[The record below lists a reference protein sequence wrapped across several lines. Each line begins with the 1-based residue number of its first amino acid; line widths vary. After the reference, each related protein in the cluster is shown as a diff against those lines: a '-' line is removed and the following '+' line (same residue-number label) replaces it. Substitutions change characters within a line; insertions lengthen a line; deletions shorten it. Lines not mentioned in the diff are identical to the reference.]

1 MIITTKTS
9 AEELKK
15 KYDVLIGWGAGR
27 NEYVRKYNPCLFA
40 MDYMIDMDKQL
51 EGKVIC
57 GMKISD
63 IGILEK
69 LADKYVCFIVF
80 PNIEK
85 VVEQEAAKYIK
96 NYDLIVSS
104 LIDRG
109 GVFVT
114 QRVEKIYCFCN

>member
-1 MIITTKTS
+1 MIITTKIS
-9 AEELKK
+9 VEELNK

-57 GMKISD
+57 GMKISN
-63 IGILEK
+63 ISILEK
-69 LADKYVCFIVF
+69 LADKYICFIVF

-96 NYDLIVSS
+96 NYDIIVSS
-104 LIDRG
+104 LIVNG
-109 GVFVT
+109 GVLRERRRFIVFA
-114 QRVEKIYCFCN
+114 IN